1 MVGQKAKLSTSLDEL
16 QDELSARTQELS
28 AVVQHLTDT
37 EKELKSVSARLVQAE
52 KDRYIMLIRCPEFS
66 FILILLTALID
77 TD

>member
-28 AVVQHLTDT
+28 AVVQHLTGT

-52 KDRYIMLIRCPEFS
+52 KDRYIMFIRCSKFQLM
-66 FILILLTALID
+66 LILH
-77 TD
+77 

>member
-28 AVVQHLTDT
+28 AVVQHLTGT

-52 KDRYIMLIRCPEFS
+52 KDRYIMLMRCPELC
-66 FILILLTALID
+66 FILILS
-77 TD
+77 